1 MAPEIILDKGY
12 ERFADIWSLGCT
24 VFEMLTGKP
33 PFTGNNHYDISVK
46 VINHKEENLKFP
58 KFMGI
63 YPKDFIKSCLKKSP
77 YERKNVLKLLNHPFL
92 KRNDLNFA

>member
-1 MAPEIILDKGY
+1 
-12 ERFADIWSLGCT
+12 
-24 VFEMLTGKP
+24 
-33 PFTGNNHYDISVK
+33 
-46 VINHKEENLKFP
+46 
-58 KFMGI
+58 MGI